1 MTYSRARCHK
11 STCGRFP
18 LICLVYAPAPVLHGL
33 PHPPAAPLRHPCP
46 VTCRD
51 LIHLCSSPAPVLFGL
66 PHLPAASS
74 FGASARHVPGDDA
87 PMRTPCGCS
96 MAHWNLLPVRRGI
109 PSVHTSLSQRSCT
122 IVIPLQQPSVNTVE
136 TPENSAHMLTDHM
149 GDNLS

>member
-1 MTYSRARCHK
+1 MRYGTFLQNAEKLPRHTATHTPQLHLWENDLRCA
-11 STCGRFP
+11 SYTP
-18 LICLVYAPAPVLHGL
+18 
-33 PHPPAAPLRHPCP
+33 
-46 VTCRD
+46 
-51 LIHLCSSPAPVLFGL
+51 PAPVLFGL
-66 PHLPAASS
+66 PHPPAAPSL
-74 FGASARHVPGDDA
+74 GASARHVPGDDA

-149 GDNLS
+149 GDNLSWIRSSTNPP